1 MVDHVSKSRR
11 SEIMSA
17 IRSKETKPE
26 LAVRRLLYALGYRFR
41 LHDAR
46 LPGKP
51 DIVFKSRKK
60 VVFVHGCFWHRH
72 PKCKY
77 AGIPKT
83 RTEYWKEKFKRNVR
97 RDKLAQTKLLD
108 MGWECL
114 VVWQCE
120 LKDPDALSSKMI
132 DFLNNNTGK
141 DILRGRKIKKH
152 GR

>member
-1 MVDHVSKSRR
+1 MTDHVSSSKR

-17 IRSKETKPE
+17 VRSKETKPE
-26 LAVRRLLYALGYRFR
+26 LAVRRLLHALGYRFR

-51 DIVFKSRKK
+51 DIVLKSRKK

-97 RDKLAQTKLLD
+97 RDRLAESELLD
-108 MGWECL
+108 MGWKSL
-114 VVWQCE
+114 TVWQCE
-120 LKDPDALSSKMI
+120 LKNPESLSRKMVEFLEEI
-132 DFLNNNTGK
+132 DVEK
-141 DILRGRKIKKH
+141 KKRSRK
-152 GR
+152 RQ